1 MSRVRMVL
9 LLGVVAVFAAACGD
23 AGGDGPGVRSA
34 PAVEA
39 AELLDDPEVKVLDIR
54 TSEEL
59 GEARLPRVD
68 VHADFY
74 AADFEAQL
82 AELDREATYLMYCR
96 SGSRSGETVA
106 LLEELGFKDVTNV
119 SGGIIEWSEQG
130 LPLTSGPR

>member
-9 LLGVVAVFAAACGD
+9 GVAVVAVFAAACG
-23 AGGDGPGVRSA
+23 ASDGEVPSVRSA
-34 PAVEA
+34 SAVEA
-39 AELLDDPEVKVLDIR
+39 AELIDDPEVKVLDIR
-54 TSEEL
+54 TVEEL
-59 GEARLPRVD
+59 VEARLPRVD

-74 AADFEAQL
+74 AADFEQQL

-106 LLEELGFKDVTNV
+106 LMEELGFEDVTNV

-130 LPLTSGPR
+130 LPMTSGPR